1 MFPIPLAEAGA
12 FDPALWE
19 ATARS
24 AAGEAAAAGVDL
36 TFAPMLDVTRDPRWG
51 RIAEGPGE
59 DPFVAA
65 RFAEAKVRG
74 FQGEGLSGL
83 AATPK
88 HFAAYGASA
97 AGRDYAAVEV
107 SDRTLA
113 EVYLPPFRAAVEAG
127 AAALMPAFT
136 DLAGVPLTAH
146 RGLLTGLLRERW
158 GFEGVVISDYGAI
171 GELVRHGVAAD
182 LVEAAALALN
192 AGVDIDMMSFAYEK
206 GLPQALDRGLVE
218 LATIDVAVRRVLELK
233 ARLGL
238 LADPYRR
245 CTGPDPAVMLDRPAA
260 RAAAVSS
267 IVLLQN
273 DGVLPL
279 LAAPGRIA
287 LLGPLA
293 DAPGE
298 MLGPWAGTG
307 RGEEAVGVLE
317 GLEAALPGASIEHVP
332 GVAIAG
338 GGTDRIPLAV
348 AAAARAERVILCIGE
363 AARMSGEAASRAR
376 IDLPGQ
382 QAALAAAVLGAGRPV
397 IVLLFSGRPL
407 VMPEVFERAAA
418 VLACWFPGSEA
429 GHAVAALLTGA
440 ASPSAGLAVT
450 WPRDVGQVPIAY
462 SARSGG
468 RPENPDDHYT
478 SKYLDLPNSPQFPF
492 GHGLG
497 YTSFAVGEPRVA
509 IGEGIEIEAPVRN
522 TGWRAGATTLFLF
535 IRDPVASVAR
545 PVLELRR
552 FAKVSLAAGESRR
565 VRFMLERDDLGF
577 LDAALSPV
585 VEPGRFEVHVGLSA
599 DPSGLSSASFVL
611 E

>member
-1 MFPIPLAEAGA
+1 M
-12 FDPALWE
+12 
-19 ATARS
+19 
-24 AAGEAAAAGVDL
+24 
-36 TFAPMLDVTRDPRWG
+36 
-51 RIAEGPGE
+51 
-59 DPFVAA
+59 
-65 RFAEAKVRG
+65 
-74 FQGEGLSGL
+74 
-83 AATPK
+83 
-88 HFAAYGASA
+88 
-97 AGRDYAAVEV
+97 
-107 SDRTLA
+107 
-113 EVYLPPFRAAVEAG
+113 
-127 AAALMPAFT
+127 
-136 DLAGVPLTAH
+136 
-146 RGLLTGLLRERW
+146 
-158 GFEGVVISDYGAI
+158 
-171 GELVRHGVAAD
+171 
-182 LVEAAALALN
+182 
-192 AGVDIDMMSFAYEK
+192 
-206 GLPQALDRGLVE
+206 
-218 LATIDVAVRRVLELK
+218 
-233 ARLGL
+233 
-238 LADPYRR
+238 
-245 CTGPDPAVMLDRPAA
+245 
-260 RAAAVSS
+260 
-267 IVLLQN
+267 LLQN
-273 DGVLPL
+273 DGALPL
-279 LAAPGRIA
+279 PAAPGRIA

-307 RGEEAVGVLE
+307 RGDEAVGVLE
-317 GLEAALPGASIEHVP
+317 GLGAALPGASIEHVP

-338 GGTDRIPLAV
+338 GGGDGIAAAV

-363 AARMSGEAASRAR
+363 AAGMSGEAASRAR
-376 IDLPGQ
+376 IDLPGH

-509 IGEGIEIEAPVRN
+509 VGEGVEVEASVTN
-522 TGWRAGATTLFLF
+522 TGPRAGATTLFLF

-552 FAKVSLAAGESRR
+552 FAKVALAAGESRR
-565 VRFMLERDDLGF
+565 VRFSARAGRSSPSSTPRSSRWWSRDG
-577 LDAALSPV
+577 S
-585 VEPGRFEVHVGLSA
+585 RFI
-599 DPSGLSSASFVL
+599 SGCRRTRRGSGARASFWS
-611 E
+611 EGSRA